1 MDVER
6 TPRLMLK
13 VGDRN
18 RPAGYL
24 EGTGTT
30 ELVFA
35 YEVVKGDE
43 DSDGVSIDANSLS
56 LSGGTIEDASKNSA
70 DAGP

>member
-1 MDVER
+1 
-6 TPRLMLK
+6 MLK

-35 YEVVKGDE
+35 YEVIKGTKTPTGE
-43 DSDGVSIDANSLS
+43 RRYQQPVAPRR
-56 LSGGTIEDASKNSA
+56 TIKDPSKIPRS
-70 DAGP
+70 